1 VKELSDKRQH
11 ELEDVKRQLEELHK
25 QGHSEAEERDTLKT
39 LVNELQLGHDSAKSD
54 SQKGKAEI
62 DMLKAQLHETRI
74 AAERGAKQVQLLE
87 ASAEEEAKESNSKI
101 ASLQRKM
108 DELEA
113 ESLEAQLMMSHEQL
127 TLRHEAEKAKQ
138 EVCKCKK
145 TLRILKRLRSQ
156 KTANLNS
163 YVLLWI
169 KTKIKFKS

>member
-1 VKELSDKRQH
+1 
-11 ELEDVKRQLEELHK
+11 
-25 QGHSEAEERDTLKT
+25 
-39 LVNELQLGHDSAKSD
+39 
-54 SQKGKAEI
+54 
-62 DMLKAQLHETRI
+62 MLKAQLHETRI

-113 ESLEAQLMMSHEQL
+113 ESLEAQLMMRHEQL
-127 TLRHEAEKAKQ
+127 KLHHEAEKEKQ

-145 TLRILKRLRSQ
+145 TLRILSRLRSQ

-169 KTKIKFKS
+169 KTKITFKS